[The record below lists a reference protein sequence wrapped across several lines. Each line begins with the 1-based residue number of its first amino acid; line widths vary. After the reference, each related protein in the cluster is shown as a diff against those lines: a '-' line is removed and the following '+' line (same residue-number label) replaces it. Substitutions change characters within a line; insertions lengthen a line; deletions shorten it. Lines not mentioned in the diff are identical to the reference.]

1 MIRLSEATRRSGSP
15 EGLRF
20 QLRVAACVLTGSSG
34 KNLSRSR
41 AEVLGRGESGAQDS
55 SFPFGIEVWAM
66 ADAMGVTVSGD
77 LGRW

>member
-1 MIRLSEATRRSGSP
+1 MFFDPEEMRLALVTGWSG
-15 EGLRF
+15 LF
-20 QLRVAACVLTGSSG
+20 LL
-34 KNLSRSR
+34 RSR

-66 ADAMGVTVSGD
+66 ADAMGFAGSGD